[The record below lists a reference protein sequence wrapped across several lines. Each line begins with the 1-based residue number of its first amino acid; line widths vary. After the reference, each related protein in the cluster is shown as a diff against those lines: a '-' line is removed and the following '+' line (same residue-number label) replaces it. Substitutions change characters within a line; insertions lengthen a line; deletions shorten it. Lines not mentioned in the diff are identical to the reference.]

1 MLSVSEDVEA
11 LELSEIC
18 VWNVERYQVD
28 QKDHSGFSITFNGKT
43 QMAFSAN
50 PVQPL
55 LSHGVT
61 DSNKIKHTFN
71 K

>member
-1 MLSVSEDVEA
+1 
-11 LELSEIC
+11 
-18 VWNVERYQVD
+18 
-28 QKDHSGFSITFNGKT
+28 
-43 QMAFSAN
+43 MAFSAN

-71 K
+71 KWLAIPFLGVYPREENICPYKDIY